1 MSLSITFIRG
11 LCVFLGLVLAAN
23 PSETVAADGPVS
35 STDESI
41 LDRVVEHW
49 RSREARI
56 KAIHAVWESR
66 VTNVRVRAKSS
77 PYQQEFW
84 IDENGRYRLNDW
96 SLETAE
102 PKDSKPARSRL
113 SGRKPVSQY
122 SFDGT
127 TGRTMTG
134 DPPQGVVGKPGRY
147 ACPVCAISP
156 VLLALRP
163 QSRDGFG
170 VPWKLLNVV
179 SLNAIIGS
187 THCIKMHEKCSP
199 IKLNQTW
206 LIANFWVDPARD
218 DVIVAWELLLR
229 DRVQEFVTIDY
240 RRDAKYGWVPT
251 GWTQSNPPDSGDPRV
266 EHTVTHLAINES
278 IAEPTFTLEFRAG
291 TDVLDWTIFERYTIA
306 NDGSKQIIQKW
317 DSAKSVEIGLA
328 LEQTVDFVIAPEP
341 LKDALE
347 YIAQRY
353 AIKIVI
359 DPAVIRA
366 GVNPAM
372 EVKVIAP
379 GVKLR
384 DVLAAL
390 LKQAPKPLAYRVE
403 HGVLT
408 ILPAPRTK

>member
-66 VTNVRVRAKSS
+66 VTNVRGRARSS

-134 DPPQGVVGKPGRY
+134 DPPQGVVGKPGRFAWPRY
-147 ACPVCAISP
+147 AISP
-156 VLLALRP
+156 LLLALRP

-170 VPWKLLNVV
+170 VPFGLLKVV
-179 SLNAIIGS
+179 SVNAIIGS
-187 THCIKMHEKCSP
+187 THCIKLHQKWGDP
-199 IKLNQTW
+199 
-206 LIANFWVDPARD
+206 ANYWVDPARD
-218 DVIVAWELLLR
+218 DLIVAWELLR
-229 DRVQEFVTIDY
+229 QDPVQEFVTIDY
-240 RRDAKYGWVPT
+240 HRDAKYGWVPT
-251 GWTQSNPPDSGDPRV
+251 GWTQSNPPESGVPQV
-266 EHTVTHLAINES
+266 EHKVTHLALNES
-278 IAEPTFTLEFRAG
+278 IAEPTFTLEFLAG
-291 TDVLDWTIFERYTIA
+291 MNVLDWTSFERYTVA
-306 NDGSKQIIQKW
+306 NDGSKRIVGKW
-317 DSAKSVEIGLA
+317 DSVKSVEIGQA
-328 LEQTVDFVIAPEP
+328 LEQPVDIGIDPEP
-341 LKDALE
+341 MKDALE
-347 YIAQRY
+347 FIAQRY
-353 AIKIVI
+353 QFKIVI
-359 DPAVIRA
+359 DPAVIRV
-366 GVNPAM
+366 GVDPAM
-372 EVKVIAP
+372 EVKVNSP
-379 GVKLR
+379 GAKLK

-403 HGVLT
+403 NGVMT
-408 ILPAPRTK
+408 ILPSPPTK